1 VQILIVDDN
10 EMVRRGLRLLLSS
23 WPAYAICGEASNGKE
38 ALAKAQQLQPDLIL
52 LDISM
57 PGSNGFEIAVAI
69 RREFPSVKIIIL
81 SQHDKGQLL
90 PRALEAG
97 ADACIDKNNLSTEL
111 LTTIHGVVGNAR
123 GRGSAIRSD
132 SALRS

>member
-10 EMVRRGLRLLLSS
+10 EMVRRGVRLLLSP
-23 WPAYAICGEASNGKE
+23 WPAYAVCGEASNGKE
-38 ALAKAQQLQPDLIL
+38 ALAKARHLKPNLIL

-69 RREFPSVKIIIL
+69 RRDFPLVKIIIL
-81 SQHDKGQLL
+81 SQHDKERLL

-97 ADACIDKNNLSTEL
+97 ADACIDKNSLSEQL
-111 LTTIHGVVGNAR
+111 LNTIQSVVG
-123 GRGSAIRSD
+123 SAD
-132 SALRS
+132 ALGAENVR

>member
-1 VQILIVDDN
+1 MQILVVDDN
-10 EMVRRGLRLLLSS
+10 EMVRRGVKLLLSS
-23 WPAYAICGEASNGKE
+23 WPAYVVCGEASNGKE
-38 ALAKAQQLQPDLIL
+38 ALAKTQQLQPNLIL

-81 SQHDKGQLL
+81 SQHDKARLL

-97 ADACIDKNNLSTEL
+97 ADACIDKNSLSTEL
-111 LTTIHGVVGNAR
+111 LTTIHSVAGNADAP
-123 GRGSAIRSD
+123 GTENVA
-132 SALRS
+132 

>member
-10 EMVRRGLRLLLSS
+10 EMVRRGVKLLLSS
-23 WPAYAICGEASNGKE
+23 WPTYAVCGEASNGKE
-38 ALAKAQQLQPDLIL
+38 AVVKAQQLQPDLIL

-81 SQHDKGQLL
+81 SQHDKAWLL

-97 ADACIDKNNLSTEL
+97 ADDCIDKNSLSTEL
-111 LTTIHGVVGNAR
+111 LTTIHRVMGAH
-123 GRGSAIRSD
+123 
-132 SALRS
+132 ALGTKTAG